1 MVVPA
6 RRMSL
11 ALLIVAATACGG
23 SASSSHR
30 NALDAGFARKAA
42 AVCRSA
48 LADKRAEGPF
58 PYPDFNPTQ
67 PDPARL
73 ADVADF
79 LEKTATTFATWHE
92 RMLALGEPRRGA
104 GAWHRLVAAIGTHVE
119 LTRDQ
124 IDAARAGDA
133 GRFAEDYAR
142 GVETQDR
149 LLAAATAA
157 GVPHCADVDR

>member
-1 MVVPA
+1 MVVSA
-6 RRMSL
+6 RRCSL
-11 ALLIVAATACGG
+11 ALLIIAATACGG
-23 SASSSHR
+23 SAGSSHR
-30 NALDAGFARKAA
+30 DALDAGFARRAA

-79 LEKTATTFATWHE
+79 LGKTATTFATWHE
-92 RMLALGEPRRGA
+92 RMLTLGEPRRGA
-104 GAWHRLVAAIGTHVE
+104 EAWHRLLGAINTHVV

-124 IDAARAGDA
+124 IDAARTGDA
-133 GRFAEDYAR
+133 SRFAEDYAR
-142 GVETQDR
+142 GVDTQDR
-149 LLAAATAA
+149 LLAAANAA
-157 GVPHCADVDR
+157 GVPRCADVDR